1 MLMETVIADLTNRIM
16 QLETKLARQE
26 KAFRKLKKELI
37 PENERKQ
44 RAPSGFAKPTYLSPE
59 LCTFLQLD
67 PGSELARTEVT
78 KRLLQYVK
86 DNKLQNVDNKRI
98 INTDSALNILLQ
110 PLETEP
116 VTYFNIQRL
125 LKNHYIKPSET
136 PVVEVP
142 VVEAPAVA
150 STSTPKKTKPP
161 VGKKAP
167 SARSVKA

>member
-37 PENERKQ
+37 PEGERKQ

-59 LCTFLQLD
+59 LCTFLKLE

-78 KRLLQYVK
+78 KRLLGYVK
-86 DNKLQNVDNKRI
+86 DNKLQNVENKRI
-98 INTDSALNILLQ
+98 IDTDEALKTLLH
-110 PLETEP
+110 PPDSEP

-125 LKNHYIKPSET
+125 LKNHYIKPTETTEVET
-136 PVVEVP
+136 PP
-142 VVEAPAVA
+142 PTPTPTP
-150 STSTPKKTKPP
+150 STSKKTKTAA
-161 VGKKAP
+161 KKEKAP